1 MHDLIHWLPVII
13 LFFIIATFAA
23 LFIGIMGMVTE
34 KKANPMFRNKM
45 MRLRIILQA
54 IVVILFLIMIFYSN
68 FQFSS

>member
-1 MHDLIHWLPVII
+1 MHDLTQWLPVII

-23 LFIGIMGMVTE
+23 LFIGIIGMVTE

>member
-1 MHDLIHWLPVII
+1 MHDLIQWLPVII

-23 LFIGIMGMVTE
+23 LFIGIIGMVTE

-54 IVVILFLIMIFYSN
+54 IVVILFVIMIFYSN

>member
-1 MHDLIHWLPVII
+1 MHDLIQWLPVII

-23 LFIGIMGMVTE
+23 LFIGIIGMVTE

>member
-1 MHDLIHWLPVII
+1 MHDLTQWLPVII
-13 LFFIIATFAA
+13 LFFIIATFAV
-23 LFIGIMGMVTE
+23 LFIGIIGMVTE
-34 KKANPMFRNKM
+34 KKATSMFRNKM

>member
-1 MHDLIHWLPVII
+1 MHDLIQSLPVII
-13 LFFIIATFAA
+13 LFFIIATFAV
-23 LFIGIMGMVTE
+23 LFIGIIGMVTE

-68 FQFSS
+68 FHFSS

>member
-1 MHDLIHWLPVII
+1 MHDLIQLLPVII
-13 LFFIIATFAA
+13 LFFIIATFAV
-23 LFIGIMGMVTE
+23 LFIGIIGMVTE

-68 FQFSS
+68 FHFSS

>member
-1 MHDLIHWLPVII
+1 MHDLIQWLPVII

-23 LFIGIMGMVTE
+23 LFIGITGMVTE

>member
-1 MHDLIHWLPVII
+1 MHDLIQWLPVII

>member
-1 MHDLIHWLPVII
+1 MHDLIQWLPMII

-23 LFIGIMGMVTE
+23 LFIGIIGMVTE

>member
-1 MHDLIHWLPVII
+1 MHDLTQWLPVII
-13 LFFIIATFAA
+13 LFFIIATFAV
-23 LFIGIMGMVTE
+23 LFIGIIGMVTE
-34 KKANPMFRNKM
+34 KKANSMFRNKM

>member
-1 MHDLIHWLPVII
+1 MHDLIQLLPVII
-13 LFFIIATFAA
+13 LFFIIATFAV
-23 LFIGIMGMVTE
+23 LFIGIIGMVTE

>member
-1 MHDLIHWLPVII
+1 MHDLIQLLPVII

-23 LFIGIMGMVTE
+23 LFIGIIGMVTE

>member
-1 MHDLIHWLPVII
+1 MHDLTQWLPVII
-13 LFFIIATFAA
+13 LFFIIATFAV
-23 LFIGIMGMVTE
+23 LFIGIIGMVTE

>member
-1 MHDLIHWLPVII
+1 MHDLTQWLPVII

-23 LFIGIMGMVTE
+23 LFIGIIGMVTE
-34 KKANPMFRNKM
+34 KKATSMFRNKM